1 MIKCPTCGSTAQ
13 VKLKEIYQA
22 ERYVQITWV
31 CGCGT
36 EQVTRMSHEA
46 FTTWQAKNFL
56 AKWKEQAC
64 DDINVTWKR
73 E

>member
-1 MIKCPTCGSTAQ
+1 
-13 VKLKEIYQA
+13 
-22 ERYVQITWV
+22 
-31 CGCGT
+31 
-36 EQVTRMSHEA
+36 MSHEA